1 MIDLSLL
8 KRNVI
13 RSKSE
18 FTITTAYGVFNIYE
32 GQELTIKGVIAFEI
46 ELRDEHGEIIPF
58 GVIVEELPTAV
69 ILSPAILDNF
79 EDATEIDFDR
89 IRKWFDHSKQKINK
103 RTL

>member
-8 KRNVI
+8 KRNII
-13 RSKSE
+13 RSKNE
-18 FTITTAYGVFNIYE
+18 FTITTAYGVFQIEE
-32 GQELTIKGVIAFEI
+32 GQELTIKSVISFEI
-46 ELRDEHGEIIPF
+46 ELRDESGEIIPF
-58 GVIVEELPTAV
+58 GIIVEEFPPVV